1 LIIPKHAG
9 RLTNTHLSGETNSPI
24 NPQQGMNKFLSVMIV
39 VVVIA
44 IAGAGGLYWWQLRTL
59 GPSGK
64 SVEAPA
70 VTAPAPPASAATAPT
85 ESAIQFPIDAASAPD
100 KAALPALADS
110 DKYLADAIGAVLP
123 RNDVLK
129 FLQLDKFANRVVATV
144 DNLARPHAAPMLW
157 PVTPTPGRF
166 TTTEAGAAST
176 TISAA
181 NSQRY
186 TPLVRF
192 IESVDTTKAVAM
204 YVSAYPLFQ
213 QAYEEL
219 GYPRRYFNDRLVA
232 VIDHLLATPTAKDG
246 LGVNLTEVKGPIA
259 AARPWVRYEFSD
271 ATLESLSSGQK
282 MILRAGPDNQARLK
296 IKLQEIRRQIT
307 SAGMTK
313 AGAAAKP

>member
-1 LIIPKHAG
+1 
-9 RLTNTHLSGETNSPI
+9 
-24 NPQQGMNKFLSVMIV
+24 MNRFLSIMIV
-39 VVVIA
+39 VVIIA
-44 IAGAGGLYWWQLRTL
+44 IAGAGGLYWWQLRKL
-59 GPSGK
+59 GPGNK
-64 SVEAPA
+64 SAPLPE
-70 VTAPAPPASAATAPT
+70 VTAPVPPAPVASAPT
-85 ESAIQFPIDAASAPD
+85 EPAIQFPIDAAGTPD
-100 KAALPALADS
+100 KAALPKLADS
-110 DKYLADAIGAVLP
+110 DKYLADAIGALVP

-157 PVTPTPGRF
+157 PVNPTPGRF

-192 IESVDTTKAVAM
+192 IESVDTTKAVTL
-204 YVSAYPLFQ
+204 YVGAYPLFQ

-232 VIDHLLATPTAKDG
+232 VIDHLLATPTTKDG
-246 LGVNLTEVKGPIA
+246 LGVNLTEVKGPMTA
-259 AARPWVRYEFSD
+259 TRPWVRYEFSD

-282 MILRAGPDNQARLK
+282 MMLRAGPDNQARLK

-307 SAGMTK
+307 GAGLTK
-313 AGAAAKP
+313 PGAAAKP

>member
-1 LIIPKHAG
+1 
-9 RLTNTHLSGETNSPI
+9 
-24 NPQQGMNKFLSVMIV
+24 MIV
-39 VVVIA
+39 VVIIA
-44 IAGAGGLYWWQLRTL
+44 IAGASGMYWWQLRQL

-64 SVEAPA
+64 SAPVPE
-70 VTAPAPPASAATAPT
+70 VTAPAPTTSAAAAPT
-85 ESAIQFPIDAASAPD
+85 EPAIQFPIDAAGASGKSAVPS
-100 KAALPALADS
+100 LADS
-110 DKYLADAIGAVLP
+110 DKYFADAIGALVP
-123 RNDVLK
+123 RNDMLK
-129 FLQLDKFANRVVATV
+129 FLQLDKFANRAVATI

-157 PVTPTPGRF
+157 PVTPPPGRF

-176 TISAA
+176 AISAA

-186 TPLVRF
+186 APLVRF
-192 IESVDTTKAVAM
+192 IESVDTTKAVAL

-232 VIDHLLATPTAKDG
+232 VIDHLLATPTASDG

-259 AARPWVRYEFSD
+259 ATRPWVRYEFSD

-282 MILRAGPDNQARLK
+282 MMLRAGPDNQARLK

-307 SAGMTK
+307 GAGLTK
-313 AGAAAKP
+313 PAGTAKP

>member
-1 LIIPKHAG
+1 
-9 RLTNTHLSGETNSPI
+9 
-24 NPQQGMNKFLSVMIV
+24 MNKFLSTMIV
-39 VVVIA
+39 VLIVA
-44 IAGAGGLYWWQLRTL
+44 IAAAGGLYWWQLRQL

-64 SVEAPA
+64 NVSVPVA
-70 VTAPAPPASAATAPT
+70 TAPAPTASSAAPAAEP
-85 ESAIQFPIDAASAPD
+85 AIQFPIDAAGAE
-100 KAALPALADS
+100 KAALPLLADS
-110 DKYLADAIGAVLP
+110 DKYLADAVGALLP

-129 FLQLDKFANRVVATV
+129 FLQLDKFATRVVATV

-157 PVTPTPGRF
+157 PVNPTPGRF
-166 TTTEAGAAST
+166 TTLEAGAASA

-192 IESVDTTKAVAM
+192 IESVDTNKAVAL
-204 YVSAYPLFQ
+204 YFGAYPLFQ

-232 VIDHLLATPTAKDG
+232 VVDHLLATPTAREG
-246 LGVNLTEVKGPIA
+246 LAVKLTEVKGPIA

-271 ATLESLSSGQK
+271 AALESLSSGQK
-282 MILRAGPDNQARLK
+282 MMLRAGPDNQSRLK
-296 IKLQEIRRQIT
+296 LKLREIRGQI
-307 SAGMTK
+307 AGAGVTK

>member
-1 LIIPKHAG
+1 
-9 RLTNTHLSGETNSPI
+9 
-24 NPQQGMNKFLSVMIV
+24 MNKFLSVMIV
-39 VVVIA
+39 ALIIA
-44 IAGAGGLYWWQLRTL
+44 IAGAGGLYWWQLRQS

-64 SVEAPA
+64 SVAVPE
-70 VTAPAPPASAATAPT
+70 VTAPAPTASAAAAPT
-85 ESAIQFPIDAASAPD
+85 EPAIQFPIDAAGAPD
-100 KAALPALADS
+100 KPALPALADS
-110 DKYLADAIGAVLP
+110 DKYIADAVGALVP

-129 FLQLDKFANRVVATV
+129 FVQLDKFANRIVATV

-166 TTTEAGAAST
+166 TTAEAGTAST

-192 IESVDTTKAVAM
+192 IESVDTTKAVAL
-204 YVSAYPLFQ
+204 YVGAYPLFQ

-232 VIDHLLATPTAKDG
+232 VIDHLLATPTAREGMAVK
-246 LGVNLTEVKGPIA
+246 LTEVKGPIA

-282 MILRAGPDNQARLK
+282 MMLRAGPDNQARLK
-296 IKLQEIRRQIT
+296 VKLQEIRRQIT
-307 SAGMTK
+307 GAGLTK

>member
-1 LIIPKHAG
+1 
-9 RLTNTHLSGETNSPI
+9 
-24 NPQQGMNKFLSVMIV
+24 MNKFLSTMIIV
-39 VVVIA
+39 LIVA
-44 IAGAGGLYWWQLRTL
+44 IAAAGGLYWWQLRQL

-64 SVEAPA
+64 NVAAPVA
-70 VTAPAPPASAATAPT
+70 TAPAPTASSAAPPAEP
-85 ESAIQFPIDAASAPD
+85 AIQFPIDAAGAEKP
-100 KAALPALADS
+100 ALPTLADS
-110 DKYLADAIGAVLP
+110 DKYLAGEIGALLP

-129 FLQLDKFANRVVATV
+129 FLQLDGFARRVVATV

-166 TTTEAGAAST
+166 TTAEAGAAPA

-192 IESVDTTKAVAM
+192 IESVDTTKAVAL

-232 VIDHLLATPTAKDG
+232 VIDHLLATPAARDG
-246 LGVNLTEVKGPIA
+246 LGVKLTEVKGPIA
-259 AARPWVRYEFSD
+259 PARPWVRYEFSD

-282 MILRAGPDNQARLK
+282 MMLRAGPDNQARLK
-296 IKLQEIRRQIT
+296 VKLREIRGQI
-307 SAGMTK
+307 
-313 AGAAAKP
+313 AGAGVAKPGDAAKP

>member
-1 LIIPKHAG
+1 
-9 RLTNTHLSGETNSPI
+9 
-24 NPQQGMNKFLSVMIV
+24 MIV
-39 VVVIA
+39 VVIIA
-44 IAGAGGLYWWQLRTL
+44 IAGASGLYWWQLRKS

-64 SVEAPA
+64 SVAVPE
-70 VTAPAPPASAATAPT
+70 VTAPAPTASAASAPT
-85 ESAIQFPIDAASAPD
+85 EPTIQFPIDAAGASGKSAVPS
-100 KAALPALADS
+100 LADS
-110 DKYLADAIGAVLP
+110 DKYFADAIGALVP
-123 RNDVLK
+123 RNDMLK
-129 FLQLDKFANRVVATV
+129 FLQLDKFANRAVATI

-186 TPLVRF
+186 APLVRF
-192 IESVDTTKAVAM
+192 IESVDTTKAVAL

-232 VIDHLLATPTAKDG
+232 VIDHLLATPTASDG

-259 AARPWVRYEFSD
+259 ATRPWVRYEFSD

-282 MILRAGPDNQARLK
+282 MMLRAGPDNQVRLK

-307 SAGMTK
+307 GAGLTK
-313 AGAAAKP
+313 PAGAVKP

>member
-1 LIIPKHAG
+1 
-9 RLTNTHLSGETNSPI
+9 
-24 NPQQGMNKFLSVMIV
+24 MNKILSVLIV
-39 VVVIA
+39 VVIIA
-44 IAGAGGLYWWQLRTL
+44 IAGAAGLNWWQLRTL

-64 SVEAPA
+64 SVDVPA
-70 VTAPAPPASAATAPT
+70 ATAPAPPASAASAPT
-85 ESAIQFPIDAASAPD
+85 EPAIQFPIDAAGAPD
-100 KAALPALADS
+100 KAALPPLANS
-110 DKYLADAIGAVLP
+110 DKYLADAIGTLVP

-144 DNLARPHAAPMLW
+144 DNLARPHAAPALW

-166 TTTEAGAAST
+166 TTSEVGAAST
-176 TISAA
+176 TISAT

-192 IESVDTTKAVAM
+192 IESVDTGKAVAL

-282 MILRAGPDNQARLK
+282 MMLRAGPDNQARLK

-307 SAGMTK
+307 GAGL
-313 AGAAAKP
+313 ANPGAAAKP